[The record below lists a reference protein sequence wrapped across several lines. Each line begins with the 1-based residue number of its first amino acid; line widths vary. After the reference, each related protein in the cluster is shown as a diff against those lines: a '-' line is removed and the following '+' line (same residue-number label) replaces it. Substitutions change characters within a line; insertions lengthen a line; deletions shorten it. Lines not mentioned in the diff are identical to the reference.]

1 MKIATEF
8 LILHEDGPMPSEEKF
23 CPSLWKNEN
32 SDINGDYYYDN
43 IDGRWTNL
51 SISENIEEDK
61 NTVLDINIYREN
73 NRNYESGICEADDLK
88 RYIQYRKEKRYIG
101 NANISSINNLCITSM
116 CFQTYKIDSYDE
128 FLRTVLFFLN
138 FSNGVLVNYGE
149 LDAASFKKKFIDC

>member
-61 NTVLDINIYREN
+61 N
-73 NRNYESGICEADDLK
+73 
-88 RYIQYRKEKRYIG
+88 RKEKRYIG